1 MTDDWDAFAKGTNR
15 TNGTVSHEDRVRL
28 VLDWRK
34 AFADAG
40 PDDKQSAR
48 GLDVVV
54 AFVSGV
60 AIGGALVGWLM
71 W

>member
-1 MTDDWDAFAKGTNR
+1 MIGTPSPKAQ
-15 TNGTVSHEDRVRL
+15 TAPTEPVTHEDRVRL
-28 VLDWRK
+28 ILDWRK